1 MRPAAVLLPYLP
13 NLISLARLLAVPL
26 AVWLIL
32 IDRFTSAFFL
42 FVAAGVSDAL
52 DGYLARRFATRTELG
67 GYLDP
72 LADKA
77 LLTSVYVSLGYAH
90 HMPIWLVILVV
101 FRDVLI
107 IGGAVLYQTM
117 TQRLRM
123 QPLLVSKVN
132 TAAQIALAALVLGQ
146 LGLHFDSYGIDMLL
160 MYAVGVTTLVSGG
173 AYIAVWGWRIATHG
187 ESRPNGENRE

>member
-1 MRPAAVLLPYLP
+1 LRPLAALLPYLP
-13 NLISLARLLAVPL
+13 NLISLARLLAVPV

-32 IDRFTSAFFL
+32 VDRFTSAFWL

-52 DGYLARRFATRTELG
+52 DGYLARRFGTRSELG
-67 GYLDP
+67 AYLDP

-77 LLTSVYVSLGYAH
+77 LLTSVYVSLGYVH
-90 HMPIWLVILVV
+90 HMPSWLVILVV

-117 TQRLRM
+117 TGRLRM

-146 LGLHFDSYGIDMLL
+146 LGLHFDSYGIDLVL
-160 MYAVGVTTLVSGG
+160 MYLVVATTIVSGG
-173 AYIAVWGWRIATHG
+173 AYIAIWGWRIAMHSETP
-187 ESRPNGENRE
+187 R